1 MIRRIVLQKP
11 GEEIVAEKDTAGTWQ
26 VVSPESERA
35 TRSWKFNSVM
45 TDVVEM
51 EVVDFVSDNET
62 DLSLYGLDQPS
73 YSITLDGEE
82 ETVLKVFLGALDG
95 ELIYCMRSDI
105 PSVYAIREDVADD
118 LLLSLDEVLQK
129 KPDVQE
135 Q

>member
-1 MIRRIVLQKP
+1 MCVRKLLHVTML
-11 GEEIVAEKDTAGTWQ
+11 
-26 VVSPESERA
+26 
-35 TRSWKFNSVM
+35 FC
-45 TDVVEM
+45 
-51 EVVDFVSDNET
+51 
-62 DLSLYGLDQPS
+62 
-73 YSITLDGEE
+73 
-82 ETVLKVFLGALDG
+82 TVLKVFLGALDG